1 MPLKQVALLLLALFG
16 LGLAFV
22 AVRAWL
28 GRLAAASRTRPVDA
42 APILPDASDEQF
54 RSGVFVGS
62 SPLTPRSAGTAW
74 RGIAIHGP
82 KRALI
87 LERGPAHRERDV
99 VIAGFRQLDAGQEAR
114 AGRELRLA
122 FTNLATGQ
130 RREVLVASAGVAAD
144 PLLINPA
151 PMPPGLRREL
161 AARREQAS
169 GRDEETGESARQ
181 AGTPFAVN
189 LALLDLETADYL
201 FVAQLGELR
210 SNELRI
216 SIERPSKPGAAPR
229 DEAATPAIKR

>member
-1 MPLKQVALLLLALFG
+1 M
-16 LGLAFV
+16 
-22 AVRAWL
+22 
-28 GRLAAASRTRPVDA
+28 GRSARS
-42 APILPDASDEQF
+42 SS
-54 RSGVFVGS
+54 SGVRRTGS
-62 SPLTPRSAGTAW
+62 
-74 RGIAIHGP
+74 
-82 KRALI
+82 
-87 LERGPAHRERDV
+87 
-99 VIAGFRQLDAGQEAR
+99 